1 MRKYTRKS
9 PKTTTATPPITGWCL
24 TKDMTPTFSLPPW
37 FAALTN
43 QPNHRGAGS
52 CVCQVDETA
61 GQLLVAQVHPSE
73 TADVRHPGQY
83 GVQSAGKEGFR
94 WSRAYKSS
102 VRLGEEYR
110 SGRRVY
116 HRGVS
121 SWVWSQAP
129 ATLLLTRTS
138 RVRTDHAGDH
148 VGPEPSF
155 EFMKFDHLGSQT
167 SSISNRRAVG

>member
-83 GVQSAGKEGFR
+83 RVQSAGKVRIPLVGAYTVVGSAAGSGAKPRQLSSQPGPPEFEPIT
-94 WSRAYKSS
+94 RA
-102 VRLGEEYR
+102 
-110 SGRRVY
+110 
-116 HRGVS
+116 
-121 SWVWSQAP
+121 
-129 ATLLLTRTS
+129 TTRDPNQ
-138 RVRTDHAGDH
+138 V
-148 VGPEPSF
+148 
-155 EFMKFDHLGSQT
+155 L
-167 SSISNRRAVG
+167 

>member
-1 MRKYTRKS
+1 MRRYTRKI

-37 FAALTN
+37 FAALAN

-83 GVQSAGKEGFR
+83 RVQSAGKEGFR

-102 VRLGEEYR
+102 VDSERNTG
-110 SGRRVY
+110 
-116 HRGVS
+116 
-121 SWVWSQAP
+121 
-129 ATLLLTRTS
+129 
-138 RVRTDHAGDH
+138 
-148 VGPEPSF
+148 
-155 EFMKFDHLGSQT
+155 
-167 SSISNRRAVG
+167 AVGAYTIVGSAAGSGAKPRQLSS